1 MGALKLDIR
10 PDWVGILWF
19 DLPGEKVNKLSAVV
33 MEELER
39 VLEDV
44 AKDSRLRGLVIASR
58 KRDVFIAGADVT
70 EIRGVKDE
78 KVAFDAGRRGQLI
91 LHKISKLSIPTVAAI
106 DGVCVGGGLEL
117 ALACAFRIATDNPKT
132 SLGLVEVK
140 LGIVP
145 GFGGTQRLPRAVG
158 LQESLKMILN
168 GSTVDGKKALRMGLV
183 SACVPAGLLI
193 EEAAALALKAAHQ
206 GLKPKAFKPKGAMNW
221 ILEKTPFG
229 RALVFKKSREA
240 VLKAT
245 KGQYPAPLA
254 ALDIIRKTLSMDI
267 EQGLEVEAA
276 QNVPLIVSDTSKSLI
291 HLFFLMEGVKKATG
305 VAGDVKP
312 LPVSRVGVLGAGVM
326 GGGIAQL
333 AADRGLSVRMK
344 DIQEEFLG
352 KGLAEA
358 NRLFQSKVKR
368 KRLKRHEAQFR
379 FDHISPTLS
388 YDGFGTL
395 DVVIEAVVEK
405 LPVKRQVLKDLE
417 GLAGGQ
423 FIFASNTSSLPIT
436 DIAAEARHP
445 EKVVGMHF
453 FNPVNRMPLVE
464 VIRGK
469 KTSDEAVA
477 TVFALAKAMGKV
489 PVSCEDGP
497 GFLVNRLLMPY
508 MNEAAYLLLEGMPI
522 DAVDKAMLAFGMP
535 MGPVRLMDEVGLDV
549 AYHVGTYLE
558 SCFADR
564 MKGAPLLKAIS
575 ETKFLGKKGGAG
587 FYFYD
592 DKGKETGLNPAIQEL
607 LPPPT
612 TAPAE
617 EVLQERM
624 VLPMINEASR
634 ILAEGI
640 VKTPG
645 DVDLGMIMGTGFP
658 PFRGGLLRY
667 ADSLGSARVAE
678 RLTFLAQAV
687 DSRFAPSPQ
696 IVDLAR
702 RSAAFYAQEA

>member
-19 DLPGEKVNKLSAVV
+19 DLPGEKVNKLSAAV

-39 VLEDV
+39 VLDDV

-58 KRDVFIAGADVT
+58 KKDVFIAGADVN
-70 EIRGVKDE
+70 EIRGVTDE
-78 KVAFDAGRRGQLI
+78 KVAFDAGRRGQLV
-91 LHKISKLSIPTVAAI
+91 LHKISKLPIPTVAAI

-117 ALACAFRIATDNPKT
+117 ALACGYRIATDSPKT
-132 SLGLVEVK
+132 SMGLVEVK

-183 SACVPAGLLI
+183 SACVPPGLLI

-206 GLKPKAFKPKGAMNW
+206 GLKPRAFKPKGAMNW

-254 ALDIIRKTLSMDI
+254 ALDIIRKTLPMDI

-276 QNVPLIVSDTSKSLI
+276 LNVPLIVSGTSKSLI

-305 VAGDVKP
+305 VAGEVKP
-312 LPVSRVGVLGAGVM
+312 LAVSRVGVLGAGVM

-358 NRLFQSKVKR
+358 NRIFQSKVKR

-379 FDHISPTLS
+379 FDRISPTLS

-417 GLAGGQ
+417 GLAGGR

-436 DIAAEARHP
+436 DIAAEAQHP

-464 VIRGK
+464 VVRGK
-469 KTSDEAVA
+469 RTSDEAVA

-508 MNEAAYLLLEGMPI
+508 MNEAAYLLLEGIPVE
-522 DAVDKAMLAFGMP
+522 AVDKAMLAFGMP

-592 DKGKETGLNPAIQEL
+592 EKGKETGLNPALQDL
-607 LPPPT
+607 LPPS
-612 TAPAE
+612 TAAPPE

-667 ADSLGSARVAE
+667 ADSLGSTHLAD
-678 RLTFLAQAV
+678 RLSFLARAV
-687 DSRFAPSPQ
+687 DSRFTPSPQ
-696 IVDLAR
+696 IVDLAK